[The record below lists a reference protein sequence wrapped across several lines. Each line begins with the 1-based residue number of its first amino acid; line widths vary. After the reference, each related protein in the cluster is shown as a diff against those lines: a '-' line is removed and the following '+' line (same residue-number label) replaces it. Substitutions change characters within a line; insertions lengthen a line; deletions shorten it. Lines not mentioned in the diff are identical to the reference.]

1 MPDVFPLTASLPEG
15 KKQQQKTG
23 TELTVGALK
32 KKKRYNTKTS
42 VHSFEKDDFLE
53 NSRPV
58 LFCPIKN

>member
-32 KKKRYNTKTS
+32 KK
-42 VHSFEKDDFLE
+42 EKK
-53 NSRPV
+53 
-58 LFCPIKN
+58 IQYKNKCT